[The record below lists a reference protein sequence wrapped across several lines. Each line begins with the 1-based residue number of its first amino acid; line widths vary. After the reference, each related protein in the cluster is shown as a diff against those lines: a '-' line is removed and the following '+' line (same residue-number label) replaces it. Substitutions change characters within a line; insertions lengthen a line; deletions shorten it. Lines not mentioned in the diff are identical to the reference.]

1 METNLD
7 SIEKI
12 DAARAILKEAG
23 IVLPGYELMREL
35 IDRLQAENAQLK
47 SELDQR

>member
-12 DAARAILKEAG
+12 DAARAILKDAG
-23 IVLPGYELMREL
+23 IVLPGYELMREM
-35 IDRLQAENAQLK
+35 IDKLQAENAHLT
-47 SELDQR
+47 SELSQR